1 MIQDLFNKDRPVFVR
16 FQDDRFTVGERRR
29 EQLHG
34 VISDM
39 IPMRKRFEGNHL
51 VCSSPDGITG
61 KHGQR
66 CALCR
71 ERWSCAERLRLMMLL
86 EGLEQLPI
94 PAILEIGH
102 GSFEA
107 LDLFLNEVGAD
118 SLQETS
124 VAISIERREGRLRFT
139 FHRAN

>member
-1 MIQDLFNKDRPVFVR
+1 MIRDLFNKDRPVFVR
-16 FQDDRFTVGERRR
+16 FQDDSFKVGERRR
-29 EQLHG
+29 EQLRG
-34 VISDM
+34 LITDM

-51 VCSSPDGITG
+51 VCSSSDGITG
-61 KHGQR
+61 KNGQR

-71 ERWSCAERLRLMMLL
+71 ERWTCAERLRLMMLL
-86 EGLEQLPI
+86 EGLEQTSI

-102 GSFEA
+102 GSFDA
-107 LDLFLNEVGAD
+107 LDTFLNDIGAD

-124 VAISIERREGRLRFT
+124 VNISIERQEGRLRFA

>member
-1 MIQDLFNKDRPVFVR
+1 MIRDLFDKDRPVFVR
-16 FQDDRFTVGERRR
+16 FRDDRFALGERRR
-29 EQLHG
+29 EQLRG
-34 VISDM
+34 VITDM
-39 IPMRKRFEGNHL
+39 IPMRKRFEGKRL

-86 EGLEQLPI
+86 GELEQPPI

-102 GSFEA
+102 GSFDA
-107 LDLFLNEVGAD
+107 FDAFLDDLGAD
-118 SLQETS
+118 TLQETS
-124 VAISIERREGRLRFT
+124 VVIGIERREGRLRFT
-139 FHRAN
+139 FHRAD

>member
-1 MIQDLFNKDRPVFVR
+1 MIRDLFNKDRPVFVR
-16 FQDDRFTVGERRR
+16 FQDDRFTLGERRR
-29 EQLHG
+29 EQLRG
-34 VISDM
+34 VITDM
-39 IPMRKRFEGNHL
+39 IPMRKRFEGNRL
-51 VCSSPDGITG
+51 VCSSSGGITG
-61 KHGQR
+61 RHGQR

-86 EGLEQLPI
+86 DELEQPPI

-102 GSFEA
+102 GSFDA
-107 LDLFLNEVGAD
+107 LDTFLDDLGAD

-124 VAISIERREGRLRFT
+124 VAISIERQEGRLRFT